1 MDPVTIGFIVYL
13 ILVLSLGFY
22 SLKLT
27 RNMND
32 FALGGQ
38 RLGPWIIAF
47 SERAS
52 GESAWLI
59 IGLPGAALMAGL
71 VELWTVV
78 GCILGIIF
86 SWFLIAK
93 PLRIATGKFQVLT
106 LPQLFTKRFKL
117 INPLKKIKYYKIV
130 CLLKKPYYTIRHS
143 PL

>member
-1 MDPVTIGFIVYL
+1 
-13 ILVLSLGFY
+13 
-22 SLKLT
+22 
-27 RNMND
+27 MND

-86 SWFLIAK
+86 SWFNFIDK
-93 PLRIATGKFQVLT
+93 
-106 LPQLFTKRFKL
+106 
-117 INPLKKIKYYKIV
+117 YKINI
-130 CLLKKPYYTIRHS
+130 Y
-143 PL
+143 

>member
-13 ILVLSLGFY
+13 ILILSLGFY
-22 SLKLT
+22 SLRLT

-59 IGLPGAALMAGL
+59 IGLPGAALMSGL

-78 GCILGIIF
+78 GCISG
-86 SWFLIAK
+86 
-93 PLRIATGKFQVLT
+93 VL
-106 LPQLFTKRFKL
+106 
-117 INPLKKIKYYKIV
+117 
-130 CLLKKPYYTIRHS
+130 
-143 PL
+143 